1 MIAALIGG
9 VAMSDEMARPRARCK
24 LMRSRLLC
32 YCATMHFLQMAA
44 ASLLLAACVADGGLV
59 APLAGRAPTE
69 TQYDV
74 PYVPTP
80 AALVEAMLDLAEV
93 GEGDHLADL
102 GSGDGR
108 IAIAAARR
116 GATALGIEID
126 PDLVARASAYA
137 RGEGL
142 EDRVRFRRA
151 DLFQA
156 PIGEASVVTLY
167 LLPNVNLRLRPRLL
181 TELRPGTRVV
191 SHAFHMGDWR
201 AEETRELDGRRYYMW
216 IVPAAAGG
224 RWQVTLPQGRHGL
237 LEIEQRFQDVS
248 ATLDGRPVEAEL
260 RGDRLSLS
268 AGGDPLD
275 GRVGDTEIVGD
286 GWRARRLP

>member
-1 MIAALIGG
+1 MIAAFIGG
-9 VAMSDEMARPRARCK
+9 VVMSGEMARRRARCK
-24 LMRSRLLC
+24 LMRNRWLC
-32 YCATMHFLQMAA
+32 YRAAMRFFHLAA
-44 ASLLLAACVADGGLV
+44 ALLLLAACAVDGGLV
-59 APLAGRAPTE
+59 APLGGRAPAE
-69 TQYDV
+69 REYDV

-80 AALVEAMLDLAEV
+80 PALVEAMLDLAEV
-93 GEGDHLADL
+93 REGDHVADL

-142 EDRVRFRRA
+142 EGRVRFRRA

-201 AEETRELDGRRYYMW
+201 ADEKRELDGRRYYLW

-224 RWQVTLPQGRHGL
+224 RWEVTLPQGRRGL
-237 LEIEQRFQDVS
+237 LEIEQRFQDVT
-248 ATLDGRPVEAEL
+248 ATLDGESVEAGL
-260 RGDRLSLS
+260 RGDRLSFF
-268 AGGDPLD
+268 ARGHPFE
-275 GRVGDTEIVGD
+275 GRVGDAEIVGD